1 MPRGVDDR
9 TQVQLVTLK
18 TEAQLLKTWMAR
30 RDDVAQRRRE
40 GPITA
45 LKHRL
50 GLLQREV
57 PRLELEV
64 AALERELSKGR
75 APAGVLTFAWALLKG
90 ALVPLLLLAWVVGVV
105 TLTPNAR
112 ADDPVRLA
120 SMLGLVVVFALSRAG
135 SRKS

>member
-1 MPRGVDDR
+1 M
-9 TQVQLVTLK
+9 VTLR
-18 TEAQLLKTWMAR
+18 TEAQLLRTWMAR

-45 LKHRL
+45 LKYRL
-50 GLLQREV
+50 NLLQREV

-64 AALERELSKGR
+64 ASLERELARTRKPTG
-75 APAGVLTFAWALLKG
+75 ALTFIGAAVQG
-90 ALVPLLLLAWVVGVV
+90 ALVPLLLLAWVAVVV

-120 SMLGLVVVFALSRAG
+120 CMLGIVVVFALGRAG
-135 SRKS
+135 TRK